1 VDARRALVVRAGDAE
16 PQHERDAV
24 KEFEGRVAVVTGAAS
39 GIGFALAKR
48 FGAERMKVV
57 LADVEPAALEGAA
70 RELEK
75 QGVECLPVTTD
86 VTSGDDV
93 RRLAERSVDAFG
105 AVHVVCN
112 NAGIFGT
119 GGPSWQVSVEDYE
132 WTLGVN
138 CWGVIHGIRTFVPL
152 LLAHGESGHV
162 VNTASMAAV
171 TSFPFAGAYVM
182 SKHAVLALSECLYH
196 ELAARGAPVG
206 VSALCPEGVATRIDR
221 AERNRP
227 PHLKAP
233 EDSSGPE
240 AELVQ
245 AGIADTVR
253 TGTPP
258 DEIAE
263 RTFQAVR
270 ENRFYVLS
278 EDAWRR
284 SAEARLEDVRLARNP
299 TFSPPV
305 G

>member
-1 VDARRALVVRAGDAE
+1 ME
-16 PQHERDAV
+16 
-24 KEFEGRVAVVTGAAS
+24 EFEGRVAVVTGAAS
-39 GIGFALAKR
+39 GIGFALAKG

-57 LADVEPAALEGAA
+57 LADVETTALEGAA
-70 RELEK
+70 RELETL
-75 QGVECLPVTTD
+75 GVECLAVPTD
-86 VTSGDDV
+86 VTRADDV
-93 RRLAERSVDAFG
+93 HRLAERAVDSFG

-119 GGPSWQVSVEDYE
+119 GGPAWQVSVEDYE

-138 CWGVIHGIRTFVPL
+138 VWGVIHGVRTFVPL
-152 LLAHGESGHV
+152 LLAHGEPGHV

-196 ELAARGAPVG
+196 ELTARGARIG

-233 EDSSGPE
+233 EEPSGPE

-245 AGIADTVR
+245 GGIVETVR

-258 DEIAE
+258 DEIAA
-263 RTFQAVR
+263 RTLRAIR
-270 ENRFYVLS
+270 EERFYVLS
-278 EDAWRR
+278 EDAWRG
-284 SAEARLEDVRLARNP
+284 SAETRLEDVRLARNP
-299 TFSPPV
+299 TLSPPV
-305 G
+305 PG